1 MCSYIRYRS
10 EELDKSRKRQ
20 LGLCFIE
27 ADRDVG
33 ERLCICI
40 AKRKEARPKANN
52 FRLCH
57 LGCSIGPAS
66 GTIRVMNN
74 TSIVTAL
81 TGKLR
86 SVLCKQY
93 QHVLCMSQ
101 DLLLGSPVS

>member
-1 MCSYIRYRS
+1 MYKYLRYRS

-33 ERLCICI
+33 ERLRVHI
-40 AKRKEARPKANN
+40 AKCKESRPKANN

-57 LGCSIGPAS
+57 LGHSIGPAS

-74 TSIVTAL
+74 TRHSNSSY
-81 TGKLR
+81 R
-86 SVLCKQY
+86 
-93 QHVLCMSQ
+93 
-101 DLLLGSPVS
+101 